1 MEHRGFEFSVVQALG
16 RNLWRW
22 YLTIND
28 AWLSGEAETQQA
40 AVAEA
45 QKAIDRAITLGAS
58 ANIPE

>member
-28 AWLSGEAETQQA
+28 AWLSGEAQTQQA

-58 ANIPE
+58 ANTPK

>member
-28 AWLSGEAETQQA
+28 AWLSGEAQTQQA

>member
-58 ANIPE
+58 ANTPK

>member
-22 YLTIND
+22 YMTIND
-28 AWLSGEAETQQA
+28 AWLSGEAQTQQA

>member
-22 YLTIND
+22 YLTING
-28 AWLSGEAETQQA
+28 AWLSGEAQTQQA

>member
-16 RNLWRW
+16 RNLGRW

-28 AWLSGEAETQQA
+28 AWLSGEAQTQQA

-45 QKAIDRAITLGAS
+45 QKAIDRAITLGTS
-58 ANIPE
+58 ANIPK

>member
-28 AWLSGEAETQQA
+28 AWLSGEAQTQQA

-45 QKAIDRAITLGAS
+45 QKAIDRAISLGAS

>member
-28 AWLSGEAETQQA
+28 AWLSGEAQTQQA

-45 QKAIDRAITLGAS
+45 QKAIDRAINAGCQREH
-58 ANIPE
+58 P